1 MATAGYKGI
10 INEGPI
16 RNFLETQQ
24 AKDSKPV
31 LDFCFTSTTY
41 DGVHNLAGAKKE
53 MEMMLGDVSNFVAIT
68 SADMNS
74 VPPNFFNVT
83 GTEYFLYDSIQGGL
97 DFD

>member
-1 MATAGYKGI
+1 
-10 INEGPI
+10 
-16 RNFLETQQ
+16 
-24 AKDSKPV
+24 
-31 LDFCFTSTTY
+31 
-41 DGVHNLAGAKKE
+41 VHNLAGAKKE